1 MILNLKVPTDEK
13 GRIKADPSAY
23 NPSDE
28 VKKRTAQVL
37 QEFGL
42 ANQLRNKPYLEFNNV
57 SLLDRQSLD
66 QMSWNQYVDSP
77 SEDPAQAWK
86 SNAFRPIVRNKI
98 IAMAAHVAAAII
110 YPKIYAQNDNDEEDR
125 DAGKI
130 MRDIMEWANEN
141 SNGGQGYDRTFL
153 FTVVGAL
160 VNPAAIIHTEY
171 TERFRHIKEMA
182 DNGTWEVKKV
192 LDETLSGFQDALVP
206 VDELWISNFYEFDI
220 QKQPYLIWRRV
231 IDYTTAQEKYGNN
244 ELFKKYVRP
253 GLQFLYVD
261 EQNTFYEQWDEDLR
275 GRLVEEVIY
284 YNRDADLRLRFVNGV
299 LLDDPEQPNPRKDK
313 MYPFCKTGYELIDEG
328 RFFYYKSLPF
338 KTAPDEQVINTL
350 YRMIID
356 GTFLQIMPPS
366 VVIGA
371 EEIGSPVIAPGV
383 VTTLDSATGAASFQT
398 VNTNNN
404 LNAGF
409 NTLQKVESSV
419 SESTTDSLVSGQEP
433 SGSPTAYEV
442 SRVEANA
449 RVMLGMFAKMIGFLV
464 KDFGQ
469 LRVGDILQYMTVG
482 QVVELED
489 GAGLMKFRKFILP
502 DKNVEGKSKTRQI
515 EFDLEMPM
523 EPITKEEKLDMSY
536 DILDREIELDE
547 KTEICKVNP
556 TLFRKL
562 KFKIRIAPEAALPKS
577 DTLMK
582 AMQLEEYAL
591 AMANPLTNKEAI
603 TRDLLLGSFEK
614 TRDDTDKYMMKPELP
629 TETPVKPQIGQSE
642 LPKPSVPNAELPPQ
656 PPASLLRKLQ

>member
-1 MILNLKVPTDEK
+1 VILNLEVPTDK
-13 GRIKADPSAY
+13 NGRITAKPSAY

-28 VKKRTAQVL
+28 VKTRTQQVL
-37 QEFGL
+37 REFGL
-42 ANQLRNKPYLEFNNV
+42 ADELHNKPYLEFNNL

-66 QMSWNQYVDSP
+66 QMSWNQFVSQQ

-98 IAMAAHVAAAII
+98 IAMAAHVAASII

-125 DAGKI
+125 EAGKI
-130 MRDIMEWANEN
+130 MRDIMEWANDN

-153 FTVVGAL
+153 FTVIGAL

-171 TERFRHIKEMA
+171 TERFRNIKEMA
-182 DNGTWEVKKV
+182 DNGSWNVKKV
-192 LDETLSGFQDALVP
+192 LDEVMSGFQDSLVP
-206 VDELWISNFYEFDI
+206 VDELWIANPYEFDI
-220 QKQPYLIWRRV
+220 QRQPYLIWRRV
-231 IDYTTAQEKYGNN
+231 IDYTVAQQKYADNDIFN
-244 ELFKKYVRP
+244 KYVTP
-253 GLQFLYVD
+253 GIQYLYVG
-261 EQNTFYEQWDEDLR
+261 EENTFYEQWDDALQ

-284 YNRDADLRLRFVNGV
+284 YNRTADLKLTFVNGV
-299 LLDDPEQPNPRKDK
+299 LLDDPDQPNPRKDK
-313 MYPFCKTGYELIDEG
+313 MYPFVKTGFELIDEG

-338 KTAPDEQVINTL
+338 KTAPDEEVINTL

-366 VVIGA
+366 VVIGS

-383 VTTLDSATGAASFQT
+383 VTTLDNATGQASFQT
-398 VNTNNN
+398 INTNNN
-404 LNAGF
+404 LSAGF

-419 SESTTDSLVSGQEP
+419 SESSTDSLVSGQEP
-433 SGSPTAYEV
+433 SGNPTAYEV

-469 LRVGDILQYMTVG
+469 LRVGDILQYMTVA
-482 QVVELED
+482 QVMDLED
-489 GAGLMKFRKFILP
+489 GDGVMKFRKFLLP
-502 DKNVEGKSKTRQI
+502 EKNVEGKARTRQI
-515 EFDLEMPM
+515 EFDMEMPM
-523 EPITKEEKLDMSY
+523 EKQSKEEELAASY
-536 DILDREIELDE
+536 ELYDKELETDE
-547 KTEICKVNP
+547 NLEICKVNP

-562 KFKIRIAPEAALPKS
+562 KFKVRISPEAAMPKS
-577 DTLMK
+577 DALTK

-591 AMANPLTNKEAI
+591 AMANPLTDKEAV

-614 TRDDTDKYMMKPELP
+614 TRDNTDKYMMKPQTSP
-629 TETPVKPQIGQSE
+629 
-642 LPKPSVPNAELPPQ
+642 VPNGEPIQNPAQQGKVKQPTAELPSQ
-656 PPASLLRKLQ
+656 PPASLMRKLQ